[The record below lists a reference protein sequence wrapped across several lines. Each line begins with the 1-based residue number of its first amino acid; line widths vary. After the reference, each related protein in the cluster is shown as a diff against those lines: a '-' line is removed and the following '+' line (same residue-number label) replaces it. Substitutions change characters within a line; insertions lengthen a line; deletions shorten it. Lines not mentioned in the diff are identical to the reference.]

1 MTNFVSRKVG
11 QIERLSTLH
20 MYITVTTLYCN
31 SVVYTH
37 RVPTEC
43 CREVE
48 ALGGEVDLGLKLLPF
63 MVVEVTSRSGDQQH
77 IELTWVGS
85 GDAGYEAVPSR
96 RAALM
101 ALGKISFRTCFR
113 TARIPVSY
121 LNHLASQSY
130 PAKDKDGNETE
141 PFTLQQAIDH
151 WLLVEIL
158 GGIGDHSMKF
168 ATLERKVAEPPGN
181 DEMTLKESF
190 ASESY

>member
-1 MTNFVSRKVG
+1 FLSNTWTSVIHGYDSLKPHLLIRIASTASTVMPGLAAPLNPKAIIDNFLSGHGVPCPSLFSEARGTFSRLIQLDK
-11 QIERLSTLH
+11 IDTAAFRSLSLCWA
-20 MYITVTTLYCN
+20 VTGSPHL
-31 SVVYTH
+31 
-37 RVPTEC
+37 E
-43 CREVE
+43 
-48 ALGGEVDLGLKLLPF
+48 
-63 MVVEVTSRSGDQQH
+63 SGDQQH

-158 GGIGDHSMKF
+158 GGIGDHSM
-168 ATLERKVAEPPGN
+168 V
-181 DEMTLKESF
+181 
-190 ASESY
+190 

>member
-48 ALGGEVDLGLKLLPF
+48 ALG
-63 MVVEVTSRSGDQQH
+63 GDQQH